1 MKKYNFKT
9 KPFDHQRKALDL
21 SWNKNN
27 YALFMEMGTGKTKV
41 AIDNMGILKEQNE
54 IDLAIIIA
62 PKSVYMN
69 WKTEI
74 ETHLSDEVQ
83 YEMFCWPKI
92 KDLSTDFLL
101 QNKLG
106 IILMN
111 VEALSHKSG
120 VDFLKKI
127 MIRFRNTMVILDE
140 STTIKNRT
148 AARTK
153 NILKVCLQSKY
164 KRVLTG

>member
-9 KPFDHQRKALDL
+9 KPFDHQRKALEL
-21 SWNKNN
+21 SWSKKT

-41 AIDNMGILKEQNE
+41 AIDNMGILRQQNE
-54 IDLAIIIA
+54 INLAIIIA

-74 ETHLSDEVQ
+74 ETHLSDDID
-83 YEMFCWPKI
+83 YELFSWPKT
-92 KDLSTDFLL
+92 KDLPMEFIFEG
-101 QNKLG
+101 KLG
-106 IILMN
+106 IMLLN

-120 VDFLKKI
+120 VDFI
-127 MIRFRNTMVILDE
+127 RETMIRFSKSCMIILDE
-140 STTIKNRT
+140 STTIKNRG

-153 NILKVCLQSKY
+153 NILKISYQPSTREY
-164 KRVLTG
+164 